1 LLAREGGWEPG
12 REIGRSSEFGR
23 GIGCCGLGAAM
34 VAGILGDDL
43 GEECF
48 GGVEHGVG
56 ELAVG
61 VGEAIVGE
69 EVEVVFGG
77 ARLGAEVIDGLIDA
91 RIGGAERVEIPHGE
105 LESVEELAGDVLIY
119 ALLDKRGEDVDERGL
134 EFFGRFEIAE
144 LDAGSVDVVM
154 EAATTFADSG
164 FMVVVAVGASAEC
177 GRTADESV
185 GLDVMAAANF
195 VHGNL
200 SS

>member
-1 LLAREGGWEPG
+1 
-12 REIGRSSEFGR
+12 
-23 GIGCCGLGAAM
+23 
-34 VAGILGDDL
+34 
-43 GEECF
+43 
-48 GGVEHGVG
+48 
-56 ELAVG
+56 
-61 VGEAIVGE
+61 
-69 EVEVVFGG
+69 
-77 ARLGAEVIDGLIDA
+77 
-91 RIGGAERVEIPHGE
+91 
-105 LESVEELAGDVLIY
+105 LIY
-119 ALLDKRGEDVDERGL
+119 ALPDKCGEDVDERGL

>member
-77 ARLGAEVIDGLIDA
+77 ARLGAEVIDGLVDA
-91 RIGGAERVEIPHGE
+91 RISGAE
-105 LESVEELAGDVLIY
+105 
-119 ALLDKRGEDVDERGL
+119 
-134 EFFGRFEIAE
+134 
-144 LDAGSVDVVM
+144 
-154 EAATTFADSG
+154 
-164 FMVVVAVGASAEC
+164 
-177 GRTADESV
+177 
-185 GLDVMAAANF
+185 
-195 VHGNL
+195 
-200 SS
+200 